1 MLTVSRILPLPP
13 FPPPSPSGTHHG
25 CATTRRPLR
34 PFALLPRPLPL
45 PLPSRPLCPLL
56 RLPCPESDFGAALDM
71 LTDRLCTGALL
82 TLLSHLYQP
91 FAPVFLGLIVLDGYS
106 HWLQM
111 AACVCG
117 RGAWGR
123 GREREGTSGLRGRQR
138 RAAGGW
144 RAAAVVERGGGGVG
158 GNGGRPGRVCYMRI
172 APRPTQLRWV

>member
-1 MLTVSRILPLPP
+1 MARRGSVYLYVPNIIGYVRIAL
-13 FPPPSPSGTHHG
+13 
-25 CATTRRPLR
+25 AVVA
-34 PFALLPRPLPL
+34 FANYWDYARFTALYLAGFLLDAADGYAAR
-45 PLPSRPLCPLL
+45 LL
-56 RLPCPESDFGAALDM
+56 NQQSDFGAALDM